1 MLDPWTALSLAACIA
16 QFIEFGT
23 KLVADAKEI
32 RESGSSSNVL
42 NLRNVTADLVSISN
56 SIQDN
61 FSALPARAPSRD
73 AEEVGSRRKPNC
85 IAS

>member
-16 QFIEFGT
+16 QFIDFGT

-32 RESGSSSNVL
+32 RESGSPSNVL
-42 NLRNVTADLVSISN
+42 DLSNVTADLVSISN

-61 FSALPARAPSRD
+61 FSARPACPPPRD
-73 AEEVGSRRKPNC
+73 AEEVGSRRKPNW
-85 IAS
+85 IAG